1 MQVQQ
6 SIASLIGGAMNDL
19 GVSTTAGSDPP
30 PVPLNRNSRGDQIRR
45 CQYPW
50 SQGVGAMGGGVNSI
64 ITQLMSL
71 LQQLLS
77 ALGVQTPGGQGG
89 TMQPYSGTA
98 QSYFDSAQA
107 SSTGDPHLAFDG
119 TNASGTQQSRFDSM
133 NGHGDLLD
141 SSSFQGGFRIS
152 TAVTQPDANGITSNR
167 RADVVANYGSTRVS
181 LDNNG
186 QAQLVR
192 NGKTLNIATGQSIDL
207 GANERVTRNADGSL
221 VITEQNNAGG
231 SITTTLRQAGPGVD
245 VNVSAQ
251 SVDLGGDL
259 VRHK

>member
-19 GVSTTAGSDPP
+19 GVSTTAGSDPL
-30 PVPLNRNSRGDQIRR
+30 PVPLNGNNRGDQIRR

-77 ALGVQTPGGQGG
+77 ALGVQTPGGQGV
-89 TMQPYSGTA
+89 TMQP
-98 QSYFDSAQA
+98 YFDSAQA
-107 SSTGDPHLAFDG
+107 SSTGDPHLAFEG

-133 NGHGDLLD
+133 NDHGDLLD
-141 SSSFQGGFRIS
+141 SNSFQGGFRIS

-167 RADVVANYGSTRVS
+167 RADIVTNYGSTRVS

-192 NGKTLNIATGQSIDL
+192 NGKTLSLATGQSIDL

-221 VITEQNNAGG
+221 VITEQNSAGG

-251 SVDLGGDL
+251 KVGLGGDL